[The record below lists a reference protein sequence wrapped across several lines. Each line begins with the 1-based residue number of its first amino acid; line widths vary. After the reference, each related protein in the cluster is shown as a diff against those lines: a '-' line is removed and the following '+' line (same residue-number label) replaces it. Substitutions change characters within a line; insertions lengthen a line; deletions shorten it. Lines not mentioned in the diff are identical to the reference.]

1 MQGVLQLF
9 ESRDHR
15 IQDTLGSKFY
25 FIVPHITRAGLAP
38 VPISQKCST
47 LSSDALMH
55 TQVPIPGNH
64 IPLSRHLLCTGDFI
78 ILQPIVLGLQPLERF
93 LSVLGQIGLPVGSNR
108 VSKES
113 WLPVFVLLLPLRS
126 LVTLPFLN
134 LLLELGRFRV
144 LLALYGPRDAG
155 PETLR
160 FIRKLL
166 IERGNGFGGRE
177 KGSEVQ

>member
-1 MQGVLQLF
+1 M
-9 ESRDHR
+9 
-15 IQDTLGSKFY
+15 LGSKFY
-25 FIVPHITRAGLAP
+25 IIVPHITRARPNKPKMQHNVIRRVNAYTSP
-38 VPISQKCST
+38 YTRDSY
-47 LSSDALMH
+47 
-55 TQVPIPGNH
+55 
-64 IPLSRHLLCTGDFI
+64 PLSRHLLCPGDFI
-78 ILQPIVLGLQPLERF
+78 ILQPIILGLQSLERF
-93 LSVLGQIGLPVGSNR
+93 LSVLSQIGLPVGSNR

-144 LLALYGPRDAG
+144 LLALYGPCDAG

-166 IERGNGFGGRE
+166 IERGNDFGGRE
-177 KGSEVQ
+177 KGSEVQQNRGILA